1 MATASLSDKLK
12 SLGVRIGARD
22 LPPPRPRKPY
32 PIERVVPGRFQETPH
47 GEVYVV
53 EQRHPL
59 EHQHGCATLR
69 VTAPLHVI
77 AEWAGE
83 PRLADVELD
92 TFAFLDTETT
102 GLAGGTGTYAFLVG
116 VGRYDGQEFHL
127 AQFFMRDPIEE
138 PALLAALTGFLQ
150 PCQALVTFNG
160 KGFDVPLLNTRYIT
174 NGEQSPLASLAHLDL
189 LPLARRLWRPR
200 LPSRALG
207 YLEEHI
213 LGLVRDREDVPGWVI
228 PSLYF
233 GYLRSGDARAMKSV
247 FYHNA
252 VDVLSLA
259 ALLSHVA
266 ELLDDPFSG
275 AVVHGLDLVAMGR
288 MFENLGRLEKAVQLY
303 ERGLAHDL
311 PQEIYWDTL
320 RRLSLIQKRRGNLS
334 AAVALWRRA
343 ARCGQI
349 YAHVEL
355 AKFYEHKQRDH
366 AEAAQWTHA
375 ALALVNA
382 PDFPRHERGRWQD
395 DLEHRLARLHRKLI
409 SLSPSAVTQGVDK
422 TRVIGY
428 TANTPRETAEGS
440 GLPLLSTTH

>member
-1 MATASLSDKLK
+1 MNSLSEKLRA
-12 SLGVRIGARD
+12 LGVKIGARD

-53 EQRHPL
+53 EKRYPL

-69 VTAPLHVI
+69 ITAPLRII
-77 AEWAGE
+77 AEWARE
-83 PRLADVELD
+83 PCLADVELD
-92 TFAFLDTETT
+92 TFVFLDTETT

-127 AQFFMRDPIEE
+127 AQFFMRDPVEE
-138 PALLAALTGFLQ
+138 PALLAALTEFLQ

-160 KGFDVPLLNTRYIT
+160 KGFDVPLLNARYIA

-213 LGLVRDREDVPGWVI
+213 LGLVRDQEDVPGWVI

-233 GYLRSGDARAMKSV
+233 GYLRSGDARSMKSV

-259 ALLSHVA
+259 ALLSHIA
-266 ELLDDPFSG
+266 ELLDDPLNG
-275 AVVHGLDLVAMGR
+275 AVVHGLDLVAMGK
-288 MFENLGRLEKAVQLY
+288 MFENLGRLGKAAQLY
-303 ERGLAHDL
+303 KHGLAHDL
-311 PQEIYWDTL
+311 PEEIHWDTV
-320 RRLSLIQKRRGNLS
+320 RRLSFAQKRRGNLS
-334 AAVALWRRA
+334 AAIALWREA
-343 ARCGQI
+343 AGSGQI

-355 AKFYEHKQRDH
+355 AKFYEHKQRDYS
-366 AEAAQWTHA
+366 EAAQWTHE

-382 PDFPRHERGRWQD
+382 PDFPRHLCSRWLA
-395 DLEHRLARLHRKLI
+395 DLEHRLARLHRKLG
-409 SLSPSAVTQGVDK
+409 SSRCESCPSPSG
-422 TRVIGY
+422 
-428 TANTPRETAEGS
+428 
-440 GLPLLSTTH
+440 

>member
-1 MATASLSDKLK
+1 MATTSLSDKLK
-12 SLGVRIGARD
+12 SLGVRIGTRD

-53 EQRHPL
+53 EKRYPL
-59 EHQHGCATLR
+59 EHRHGCATLHIA
-69 VTAPLHVI
+69 APLGVI
-77 AEWAGE
+77 SEWAHE
-83 PRLADVELD
+83 PRLADAELD

-102 GLAGGTGTYAFLVG
+102 GLSGGTGTYAFLVG

-138 PALLAALTGFLQ
+138 PALLAALTEFLQ

-174 NGEQSPLASLAHLDL
+174 NGEQPTLASLAHLDL

-213 LGLVRDREDVPGWVI
+213 LGLARAQEDVPGWVI
-228 PSLYF
+228 PGLYF

-252 VDVLSLA
+252 VDVLSLV

-266 ELLDDPFSG
+266 GLLDDPLGG
-275 AVVHGLDLVAMGR
+275 AVVHGLDLVAMGKLYGD
-288 MFENLGRLEKAVQLY
+288 LGHLERAVQLY
-303 ERGLAHDL
+303 EHGLAHDL
-311 PQEIYWDTL
+311 PEEIHWDTV
-320 RRLSLIQKRRGNLS
+320 RRLSFAQKRRGSLS
-334 AAVALWRRA
+334 AAVALWREA
-343 ARCGQI
+343 AHSGQI

-355 AKFYEHKQRDH
+355 AKFYEHKQRDYG
-366 AEAAQWTHA
+366 EATQWTQA
-375 ALALVNA
+375 AITLVNA
-382 PDFPRHERGRWQD
+382 PDFPRHGRGRWLA
-395 DLEHRLARLHRKLI
+395 DLEHRLARLHRKLNRSRCEYNDDEI
-409 SLSPSAVTQGVDK
+409 
-422 TRVIGY
+422 R
-428 TANTPRETAEGS
+428 
-440 GLPLLSTTH
+440 

>member
-1 MATASLSDKLK
+1 MATTSLSDKLK

-32 PIERVVPGRFQETPH
+32 PIERVVPGRFQETPY

-53 EQRHPL
+53 EERHPL
-59 EHQHGCATLR
+59 ERQHGCATLR
-69 VTAPLHVI
+69 ITAPLHVI
-77 AEWAGE
+77 AEWARE
-83 PRLADVELD
+83 PRLADAELD

-138 PALLAALTGFLQ
+138 PALLAALTKFLQ

-160 KGFDVPLLNTRYIT
+160 KGFDAPLLNARYIT

-213 LGLVRDREDVPGWVI
+213 LGLIRAQEDVPGWVI

-233 GYLRSGDARAMKSV
+233 GYLRSDDARAMKGV

-266 ELLDDPFSG
+266 GLLDDPLSG

-288 MFENLGRLEKAVQLY
+288 MFENLGRLEKAARLY
-303 ERGLAHDL
+303 ERGLSHEL
-311 PQEIYWDTL
+311 PEEVYWNTV
-320 RRLSLIQKRRGNLS
+320 RRLSFAQKRRGNLS
-334 AAVALWRRA
+334 SAVALWRQA
-343 ARCGQI
+343 ARNGQI

-355 AKFYEHKQRDH
+355 AKFYEHKQRDY
-366 AEAAQWTHA
+366 AEAAQWTQVA
-375 ALALVNA
+375 IALVNA
-382 PDFPRHERGRWQD
+382 PGFPRHERSRWLAE
-395 DLEHRLARLHRKLI
+395 LEHRLARLHRKLDRNRCDHSDDEI
-409 SLSPSAVTQGVDK
+409 
-422 TRVIGY
+422 
-428 TANTPRETAEGS
+428 
-440 GLPLLSTTH
+440 